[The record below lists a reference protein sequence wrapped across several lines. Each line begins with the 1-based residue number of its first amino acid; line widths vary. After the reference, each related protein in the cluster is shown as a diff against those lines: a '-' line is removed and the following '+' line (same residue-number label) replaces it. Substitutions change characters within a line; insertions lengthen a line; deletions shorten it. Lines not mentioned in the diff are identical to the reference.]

1 MAPGGLSNFCDDC
14 GYQACLKANCCLQAH
29 GEALLVDPQELVLA
43 GLVYAGVD
51 LTAEPDGP
59 ALFLGELSDL
69 DRRVLMDGIGR
80 IQARTLMVEPL
91 QRNPAETFR
100 LIRSEGVR
108 RE

>member
-1 MAPGGLSNFCDDC
+1 MPPGGLSNFCDDC

-29 GEALLVDPQELVLA
+29 GDALLVDPQELVLA

-51 LTAEPDGP
+51 LTAEPNVP
-59 ALFLGELSDL
+59 ALFLGELSDQ

-80 IQARTLMVEPL
+80 IQARAPEFQRIHHFPVEASRPM
-91 QRNPAETFR
+91 
-100 LIRSEGVR
+100 RSEGVR

>member
-29 GEALLVDPQELVLA
+29 GDVLLVDPQELVLA

-51 LTAEPDGP
+51 LTAGQHFPS
-59 ALFLGELSDL
+59 LFLGELSDQ
-69 DRRVLMDGIGR
+69 DRRVLMDEIGR
-80 IQARTLMVEPL
+80 IPVRPAVFQRIHQA
-91 QRNPAETFR
+91 PAEEVR
-100 LIRSEGVR
+100 LTRSEGVR